1 MVVQIQDG
9 EVSISTIQDIVLLK
23 SNDPSFMLFQGV
35 VDNTI
40 KEAIV
45 EMYGEFSEF
54 TTPIIT
60 KSMLRDME
68 NTFQQMLPNQYH
80 TYRTLIGKPV
90 KLFRQKP
97 FDQKQRRKEQVWDC
111 YAFFEFIH
119 HTRTRNSH
127 YFIWFAVVNS
137 AVLYGGTR
145 SHIATHFG
153 YNTPQQV
160 NK

>member
-80 TYRTLIGKPV
+80 TYHTLIGKPV

-97 FDQKQRRKEQVWDC
+97 INEKQRRKEQVWNC
-111 YAFFEFIH
+111 YAFFKFIH
-119 HTRTRNSH
+119 HARIQNSH
-127 YFIWFAVVNS
+127 YFI
-137 AVLYGGTR
+137 
-145 SHIATHFG
+145 
-153 YNTPQQV
+153 
-160 NK
+160 